1 MQRMQATCWARLW
14 SGRRPAAILRYII
27 CHEIFIS
34 VWNQMLLI
42 CMLPYLMYLVLQWY
56 GSPLI
61 LHVTIPYRRPLV
73 CLEDVTAGF
82 YVCLCENNDYCWVH
96 AHCLSGAVKTSF
108 VHFEF
113 FEMVTTAHRSGTF
126 SPAKRFLNSPVFSLH
141 GLNSCAEKEEN
152 AGWDLPAVVGTFHCK
167 YTINYQNRHFEATFW
182 HFEKYAEQNSK
193 NCIQVA
199 RV

>member
-14 SGRRPAAILRYII
+14 SGRRPAAILCYII

-82 YVCLCENNDYCWVH
+82 YVCQCSACMASTPVL
-96 AHCLSGAVKTSF
+96 
-108 VHFEF
+108 
-113 FEMVTTAHRSGTF
+113 
-126 SPAKRFLNSPVFSLH
+126 KR
-141 GLNSCAEKEEN
+141 KRMQ
-152 AGWDLPAVVGTFHCK
+152 VGTCLQWLGHSIVNTLSITRIGILKLLFGILRNMQNK
-167 YTINYQNRHFEATFW
+167 TARTVSRLLVFNLLQNR
-182 HFEKYAEQNSK
+182 
-193 NCIQVA
+193 
-199 RV
+199 RVP